1 MAAKGQLEA
10 ESWAGVH
17 FLDWPWC
24 ETCGLPF
31 AFPVGAG
38 AECGACCA
46 RSSPV
51 NKSRAALAYADHSR
65 RLVLDFKH
73 GGRLDALD
81 QMARWMVRA
90 GGDVLAGTQA
100 LIPVPLHPARL
111 LARRYNQSLL
121 LARAIAKRTGLPVET
136 GWLIRRRRTP
146 SQAGQTGRGRRRN
159 VAGAFAITAAGRDNL
174 TGKAVTLVD
183 DVMTTGATFEACAKP
198 LLRAGALMVNSLAL
212 ARVVKPVD
220 PTT

>member
-1 MAAKGQLEA
+1 M
-10 ESWAGVH
+10 
-17 FLDWPWC
+17 
-24 ETCGLPF
+24 
-31 AFPVGAG
+31 
-38 AECGACCA
+38 
-46 RSSPV
+46 
-51 NKSRAALAYADHSR
+51 
-65 RLVLDFKH
+65 LDFKH

-100 LIPVPLHPARL
+100 LIPVPLHPVRL

-159 VAGAFAITAAGRDNL
+159 VAGAFAVTAAGRDNL
-174 TGKAVTLVD
+174 PGKTVTLVD
-183 DVMTTGATFEACAKP
+183 DVMTTGATFEACANP
-198 LLRAGALMVNSLAL
+198 LLRTGALMVNSLAL